1 MSDVFIDTNV
11 LLRVFNEE
19 AGFED
24 TIEDI
29 AEIKSSGHDLNI
41 SRITHFELL
50 WGYYL
55 YAEGDDFLENDFFT
69 KNRVKTALRAR
80 VEDTRS
86 RIMKSTRT
94 CEMFWK
100 SRLLISPKE
109 MSKLHQCTVEA
120 RIRSGIIL

>member
-29 AEIKSSGHDLNI
+29 AEIKNSGHNLNI
-41 SRITHFELL
+41 SCITHFELL

-55 YAEGDDFLENDFFT
+55 YAEGGDFLENDFFT

-80 VEDTRS
+80 VSDIRS
-86 RIMKSTRT
+86 RIIKNMRT
-94 CEMFWK
+94 CEMFCK
-100 SRLLISPKE
+100 SRSLISPKG
-109 MSKLHQCTVEA
+109 MSKLQQCTAEA
-120 RIRSGIIL
+120 RVRSGIIL